1 MLCGVCRTNQFQMAT
16 NYRAPLS
23 AQTGVY
29 RLLIH
34 LYYLCFLNWNLLHSN
49 SEFWIF
55 YGFQWLLEPL
65 GVASLILFSYTAQQQ
80 HSRFGSFMRISL
92 FNEKSELNAFPIR
105 SINIF
110 EFACLEIIYSS
121 IVPIT
126 KCDGIKFMCFAHDRL
141 DQLHIKCIR
150 HLSLN
155 N

>member
-1 MLCGVCRTNQFQMAT
+1 MEYVGRINFRWRQIIVPPF
-16 NYRAPLS
+16 
-23 AQTGVY
+23 
-29 RLLIH
+29 LLIREFIVFWFTFIIYVFSIEIYCIPIPNFEYFMDFSDCWSRWVLH
-34 LYYLCFLNWNLLHSN
+34 LWFCFR
-49 SEFWIF
+49 I
-55 YGFQWLLEPL
+55 YGR
-65 GVASLILFSYTAQQQ
+65 QQ

-126 KCDGIKFMCFAHDRL
+126 KCDGIEFMCFAHDRL

-155 N
+155 D